1 MADDIGKTLKLLTE
15 MKSKDP
21 LMAVR
26 FKLDNEGTIISM
38 LWCSGKN
45 IIDYKN
51 FGDAVTFDTTY
62 RTNLYSLPFGIFIG
76 VNSHFQSII
85 FGGVLLT
92 SEKAED
98 FQWAFENFVDIMEG
112 LAPTTILTG

>member
-1 MADDIGKTLKLLTE
+1 
-15 MKSKDP
+15 
-21 LMAVR
+21 
-26 FKLDNEGTIISM
+26 
-38 LWCSGKN
+38 
-45 IIDYKN
+45 
-51 FGDAVTFDTTY
+51 
-62 RTNLYSLPFGIFIG
+62 